1 MKRYAMKHST
11 KLIIWILIFAFSFGV
26 IACGSD
32 PEPNRVTEDPVAVV
46 TAAPETVAEATPENV
61 SAVAAS
67 TEHVVEVVVTPPPT
81 PELPTLPPT
90 QTAIAVAASL
100 PLSSIRQ

>member
-1 MKRYAMKHST
+1 MKHST

-46 TAAPETVAEATPENV
+46 TAAPVTV

-67 TEHVVEVVVTPPPT
+67 TEHFVEVVVTPPPT
-81 PELPTLPPT
+81 PELPTLPHADARAYADARADADP
-90 QTAIAVAASL
+90 VFVLL
-100 PLSSIRQ
+100 PDGQYEL